1 MSSSIQI
8 SNHSDSDSVS
18 SIDSFDPPPTVE
30 TKTITRKQALEQA
43 GDLVHKIGNFEF
55 DQESLKPKVAEL
67 FDEPVLCVLPPDLKA
82 RVRAWSWHYDSQVF
96 QSITKFMDDDV
107 EELEYTLETPNRRK
121 DMPWCGIGADILRF
135 YIADLKPLRKGLP
148 EAERRSVVNTV
159 RHGLSL
165 FAEFHDEKVGAA
177 EREAQA
183 AVAGL
188 VLREEAVS
196 D

>member
-1 MSSSIQI
+1 MSSPSRI
-8 SNHSDSDSVS
+8 NNFDSESVS

-30 TKTITRKQALEQA
+30 TKTITRGEALRQA
-43 GDLVHKIGNFEF
+43 GNLFIEIGNLDLDREPL
-55 DQESLKPKVAEL
+55 QAKITEVLT
-67 FDEPVLCVLPPDLKA
+67 EPVLRVLPPEAKSLILE
-82 RVRAWSWHYDSQVF
+82 WSRHYDLQMLN
-96 QSITKFMDDDV
+96 QITKFMDEDL
-107 EELEYTLETPNRRK
+107 EKWEYTVEAPNRRK

-135 YIADLKPLRKGLP
+135 FVADLKPLRKGLP
-148 EAERRSVVNTV
+148 EEKRRTIVNNV

-165 FAEFHDEKVGAA
+165 FADFHDEKVNAV

-183 AVAGL
+183 AIAGF